1 MGFAWINQ
9 QRGLGPARLAFGF
22 PVPDIQHQD
31 VHAGWEKPEKVP
43 SM

>member
-1 MGFAWINQ
+1 MGFACINQ

-22 PVPDIQHQD
+22 RVPDIQHQD